1 MEYIETRLDGE
12 TKYSGVIVDVTLDN
26 VQLHD
31 GTLTKREVVHHPG
44 GVTILAV
51 DTDGMVYCVRQY
63 RYVFGRMVL
72 EACAG
77 KLEYGEDPRSAALRE
92 LSEETGYTVKP
103 IKHFLTINEY
113 CFETMYVS
121 NYFICEITGKAEQKL
136 TEIEI
141 EHGATP
147 VWLDFDEALKMFSRY
162 TEEKRED
169 IYSLYMREYTAL
181 SKYKSERK

>member
-1 MEYIETRLDGE
+1 MEYTEKRLDGE

-63 RYVFGRMVL
+63 RYVFGRMTL

-92 LSEETGYTVKP
+92 LSEETGLVCDELIDLGESYATPGYCSEVLHIYLALGLHQHEAHPDAGEFVNVEKYHIYDLVDMIMKGQIKDGKP
-103 IKHFLTINEY
+103 ISAVL
-113 CFETMYVS
+113 
-121 NYFICEITGKAEQKL
+121 KAVRL
-136 TEIEI
+136 
-141 EHGATP
+141 
-147 VWLDFDEALKMFSRY
+147 R
-162 TEEKRED
+162 EE
-169 IYSLYMREYTAL
+169 REYL
-181 SKYKSERK
+181 N